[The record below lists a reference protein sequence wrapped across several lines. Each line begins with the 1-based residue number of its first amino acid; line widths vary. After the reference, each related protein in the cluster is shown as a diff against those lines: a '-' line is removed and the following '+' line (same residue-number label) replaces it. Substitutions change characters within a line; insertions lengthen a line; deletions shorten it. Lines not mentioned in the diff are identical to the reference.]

1 MMNYGDAALLI
12 FGIDIAP
19 SRCSASSF
27 TKIPQYIMTHG
38 APEIFMVL
46 AVVVLLPL
54 VYFSVIRPAF
64 PEGKRGKAVW
74 IFLAGSVLV
83 AYGDVVV
90 IGLQA
95 YWLCTHE
102 AGLRVFK
109 TVEADGYL
117 SAFGAGDDDAKKGF
131 KYIESEPNALTKWR
145 NTWVNG
151 KVVRESISEFK
162 SKYEFAV
169 DKGRTYFCCT
179 RARYV
184 TRNRKTGDVLG
195 QLQSFAI
202 RSGWLDDALWSRIA
216 EYVPILCEEPGIA
229 PSQKNSAPIDGLL
242 ATIHPTKD

>member
-1 MMNYGDAALLI
+1 MTNYGDAALLI

-46 AVVVLLPL
+46 AAVVLLPL

-102 AGLRVFK
+102 ADLQVFK
-109 TVEADGYL
+109 AVEADGVV
-117 SAFGAGDDDAKKGF
+117 SGADEQFLRNGF
-131 KYIESEPNALTKWR
+131 KYIESEPNALTKLR
-145 NTWVNG
+145 STLING
-151 KVVRESISEFK
+151 KVIRESVPEFRANYELTSERTAQ
-162 SKYEFAV
+162 KY
-169 DKGRTYFCCT
+169 CCNT
-179 RARYV
+179 NSEIV
-184 TRNRKTGDVLG
+184 RNRRTGEVLG
-195 QLQSFAI
+195 RLI
-202 RSGWLDDALWSRIA
+202 
-216 EYVPILCEEPGIA
+216 
-229 PSQKNSAPIDGLL
+229 SQFDLVG
-242 ATIHPTKD
+242 